1 MAARTIR
8 PKITKQLPKYLTDFP
23 EVRQQTR
30 KWTAAPP
37 SKIEWEQVLKTKI
50 YQCQKKFYQWG
61 LKCMGPKL
69 LMYAALSD

>member
-1 MAARTIR
+1 MEVAARTIR

-50 YQCQKKFYQWG
+50 YQCQKKSTSGALSAWG
-61 LKCMGPKL
+61 LS
-69 LMYAALSD
+69 Y

>member
-23 EVRQQTR
+23 EVSPQTR

-37 SKIEWEQVLKTKI
+37 SKIEWEQVLKTNLPV
-50 YQCQKKFYQWG
+50 QKKNYQWG
-61 LKCMGPKL
+61 LKCMGP
-69 LMYAALSD
+69 